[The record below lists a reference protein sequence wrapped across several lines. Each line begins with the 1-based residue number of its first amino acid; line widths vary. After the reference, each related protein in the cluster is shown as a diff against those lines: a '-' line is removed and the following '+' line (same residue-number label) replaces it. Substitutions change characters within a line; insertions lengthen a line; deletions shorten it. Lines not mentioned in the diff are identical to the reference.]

1 MPIYE
6 YECAA
11 CSQITEAVQRFSDPP
26 LTECAHCHG
35 QMRKLISKS
44 TFHLKGSGWYV
55 TDYSGKNQST
65 AATGSSSSPTSKDSS
80 ESSKVEAKSASSDS
94 CSTTTSD

>member
-6 YECAA
+6 YECTA

-35 QMRKLISKS
+35 HLRKLISRS
-44 TFHLKGSGWYV
+44 TFHLKGGGWYV
-55 TDYSGKNQST
+55 TDYAGKNQST
-65 AATGSSSSPTSKDSS
+65 SASTSASSSTSEKSTGDSAKTETKSCTASS
-80 ESSKVEAKSASSDS
+80 ES
-94 CSTTTSD
+94 TT

>member
-6 YECAA
+6 YECTH
-11 CSQITEAVQRFSDPP
+11 CRKVTEAVQRFSDSP
-26 LTECAHCHG
+26 LTECSHCHG
-35 QMRKLISKS
+35 HLRKLISRS

-65 AATGSSSSPTSKDSS
+65 SACPSTSGGEQSSTAT
-80 ESSKVEAKSASSDS
+80 AKTETTNST
-94 CSTTTSD
+94 STTTTASTAE

>member
-6 YECAA
+6 YECTN
-11 CSQITEAVQRFSDPP
+11 CRKVTEAVQRFSDSP
-26 LTECAHCHG
+26 LSECSHCHG
-35 QMRKLISKS
+35 HLRKLISRS

-65 AATGSSSSPTSKDSS
+65 SACPSSSSGEQTTATTKTDTDTSST
-80 ESSKVEAKSASSDS
+80 A
-94 CSTTTSD
+94 STTTASTSE

>member
-6 YECAA
+6 YECTA

-35 QMRKLISKS
+35 QMRKLVSRS

-55 TDYSGKNQST
+55 TDYSGKTQST
-65 AATGSSSSPTSKDSS
+65 AAGGSSSTTTQKDSS
-80 ESSKVEAKSASSDS
+80 ESPKSEPKS
-94 CSTTTSD
+94 CGSTDCSSTTTD